1 MLQFN
6 AHCEANLLMPD
17 DQSAYSTNYS
27 CETAT
32 TRLVNDTLWVM
43 ENQNVAA
50 LSAIDLSVA
59 FDTVDH
65 NILLG
70 VLKVKFGISG
80 TALHW
85 FNNYPEPRYCKV
97 NVGCEYSSPKEL
109 YFSVPQG
116 SCAGPVLFLAYASI
130 MREIV
135 PTSILLYGHADYH
148 ALMDCFKSGDLCAEL
163 KCIEDIE
170 ITMENVKE

>member
-1 MLQFN
+1 
-6 AHCEANLLMPD
+6 MPD
-17 DQSAYSTNYS
+17 DQSAYTTNYS

-65 NILLG
+65 DILLG

-80 TALHW
+80 TALH
-85 FNNYPEPRYCKV
+85 
-97 NVGCEYSSPKEL
+97 
-109 YFSVPQG
+109 
-116 SCAGPVLFLAYASI
+116 
-130 MREIV
+130 
-135 PTSILLYGHADYH
+135 
-148 ALMDCFKSGDLCAEL
+148 
-163 KCIEDIE
+163 
-170 ITMENVKE
+170 